1 MNGNIAV
8 LTDTKDFEI
17 FELVNAD
24 FYFEIDKTKIREQ
37 FYMLVKKYGLIIVPE
52 SVAKL
57 LEDDIKEYENKVYPT
72 IFCLPSSKMDNGYA
86 VKRLAKKART
96 SLGIEI

>member
-24 FYFEIDKTKIREQ
+24 VYFEIDKVKIREE
-37 FYMLVKKYGLIIVPE
+37 FYTLVKKYNLIIVAE

-57 LEDDIKEYENKVYPT
+57 LEDDIKVYEGKVYPT
-72 IFCLPSSKMDNGYA
+72 ILCLPSSKMDSGYA
-86 VKRLAKKART
+86 VKNLTKKART
-96 SLGIEI
+96 SLGIDI